1 MLLARHTKRREFIT
15 LFGGAAAAW
24 PLAARAQQAGD
35 RESAGQ
41 MPRVGWLWSGRSAG
55 NSSELAG
62 FQQGLR
68 ELGYVEG
75 KNIIVEY
82 RFGENRIERL
92 LNLAS
97 DLAGLKLNLILAVG
111 TASTKAVQ
119 QAAPT
124 SPIIFL
130 SGDPLGAGFVTSLSR
145 PSGNL
150 TGVSQMTL
158 SEKWPE
164 LARELLPAVKRI
176 GYLWNPNDARSTV
189 SFSQARRSTEA
200 LGLEFGSYPVERPEN
215 LDSAFAAMMGDG
227 VSVLLLD
234 PAHPYPANWPAVAQL
249 ALKHKLPA
257 ISEIRD
263 FVAAGGLMSYGAS
276 IFDSTRRMAH
286 YMDKI
291 LKGTKPAD
299 LPVEQPTMFELAI
312 NLKTAKALGLE
323 IPPTLLARAD
333 EVIE

>member
-1 MLLARHTKRREFIT
+1 MSAKVRRREFIT
-15 LFGGAAAAW
+15 LLGGATAAW
-24 PLAARAQQAGD
+24 PLTARAQQTGD

-41 MPRVGWLWSGRSAG
+41 MPRVGWLWPGRSAG
-55 NSSELAG
+55 RSGEFSG

-82 RFGENRIERL
+82 RFGESSMERL
-92 LNLAS
+92 RDLAAE
-97 DLAGLKLNLILAVG
+97 LAGLKLNLILAVG
-111 TASTKAVQ
+111 TSPAKAVQ

-124 SPIIFL
+124 SPIIFM
-130 SGDPLGAGFVTSLSR
+130 SGDPIGTGLVTSLSR

-150 TGVSQMTL
+150 TGVSLMTL

-234 PAHPYPANWPAVAQL
+234 PAHPSPTNWPAVAQL
-249 ALKHKLPA
+249 ALKHKLA
-257 ISEIRD
+257 TISELRE

-276 IFDSTRRMAH
+276 VFDSTRRMAH

-299 LPVEQPTMFELAI
+299 LPVEQPTRVELAI
-312 NLKTAKALGLE
+312 NLKTARALG
-323 IPPTLLARAD
+323 IDISPTLLARAD

>member
-1 MLLARHTKRREFIT
+1 MTTRPLSALRMLLYRHTKRREFIT
-15 LFGGAAAAW
+15 LLGSAAAAW

-189 SFSQARRSTEA
+189 SFSHTRSNA
-200 LGLEFGSYPVERPEN
+200 P
-215 LDSAFAAMMGDG
+215 
-227 VSVLLLD
+227 
-234 PAHPYPANWPAVAQL
+234 
-249 ALKHKLPA
+249 
-257 ISEIRD
+257 
-263 FVAAGGLMSYGAS
+263 
-276 IFDSTRRMAH
+276 
-286 YMDKI
+286 KI
-291 LKGTKPAD
+291 LIVRSP
-299 LPVEQPTMFELAI
+299 Q
-312 NLKTAKALGLE
+312 
-323 IPPTLLARAD
+323 
-333 EVIE
+333 

>member
-1 MLLARHTKRREFIT
+1 MNRREFMSLVAGT
-15 LFGGAAAAW
+15 VAW
-24 PLAARAQQAGD
+24 PLAAHAQQAGKVPTIEYLD

-55 NSSELAG
+55 NPSELAG

-82 RFGENRIERL
+82 RFGENSTERL
-92 LNLAS
+92 PNLAS
-97 DLAGLKLNLILAVG
+97 DLAGLKLNLILAFG
-111 TASTKAVQ
+111 TPSAKAAQ

-124 SPIIFL
+124 IPIIFM
-130 SGDPLGAGFVTSLSR
+130 SGDPLGIGLVTSLSR

-150 TGVSQMTL
+150 TGVSVMTL

-176 GYLWNPNDARSTV
+176 GYLWNPNDSRSTV

-200 LGLEFGSYPVERPEN
+200 LGLDFRSYPVERPEN
-215 LDSAFAAMMGDG
+215 LDSAFAAMMGNG

-234 PAHPYPANWPAVAQL
+234 PAHPYPTNWPMVAQL
-249 ALKHKLPA
+249 ALKHKLPT
-257 ISEIRD
+257 ISELRE
-263 FVAAGGLMSYGAS
+263 FVAAGGLLLRS
-276 IFDSTRRMAH
+276 I
-286 YMDKI
+286 
-291 LKGTKPAD
+291 
-299 LPVEQPTMFELAI
+299 
-312 NLKTAKALGLE
+312 
-323 IPPTLLARAD
+323 
-333 EVIE
+333 

>member
-1 MLLARHTKRREFIT
+1 MNDPQPEGRMASYIARRKFLATLL
-15 LFGGAAAAW
+15 GGTAVAW

-41 MPRVGWLWSGRSAG
+41 MPRVGWLWPGRSAG
-55 NSSELAG
+55 NSSEFAG

-82 RFGENRIERL
+82 RFGENSMERL
-92 LNLAS
+92 R

-111 TASTKAVQ
+111 TSPAKAAQ

-124 SPIIFL
+124 SPIIFM
-130 SGDPLGAGFVTSLSR
+130 SGDPLGTGFVTRLSR

-150 TGVSQMTL
+150 TGVSLMTL

-189 SFSQARRSTEA
+189 SFSQARRSAEA

-215 LDSAFAAMMGDG
+215 LDSAFAAMMANG

-234 PAHPYPANWPAVAQL
+234 PAHPLPTNWPVVAQL

-257 ISEIRD
+257 ISELRD

-276 IFDSTRRMAH
+276 VFDSTRRMAH
-286 YMDKI
+286 TWTKS
-291 LKGTKPAD
+291 LKERSLRTC
-299 LPVEQPTMFELAI
+299 
-312 NLKTAKALGLE
+312 
-323 IPPTLLARAD
+323 R
-333 EVIE
+333 

>member
-1 MLLARHTKRREFIT
+1 MSAKIQRRAFIT
-15 LFGGAAAAW
+15 LLGGAAAAW

-41 MPRVGWLWSGRSAG
+41 MPRVGWLWPGRSAG
-55 NSSELAG
+55 NSSEFAG

-82 RFGENRIERL
+82 RFGESSMERL
-92 LNLAS
+92 RDLAAE
-97 DLAGLKLNLILAVG
+97 LAGLKLNLILAVG
-111 TASTKAVQ
+111 TSPAKAVQ

-124 SPIIFL
+124 SPIVFM

-176 GYLWNPNDARSTV
+176 GYLWNPNDTRSIV

-291 LKGTKPAD
+291 LKGAKPAD

-323 IPPTLLARAD
+323 VPPTLLARAD

>member
-1 MLLARHTKRREFIT
+1 MTAKMKRRAFIT
-15 LFGGAAAAW
+15 LLGGAAAAW
-24 PLAARAQQAGD
+24 PLAAHAQQAGD

-41 MPRVGWLWSGRSAG
+41 MPRVGWLWPGRSAG
-55 NSSELAG
+55 NSSEFAG

-82 RFGENRIERL
+82 RFGENSMERL
-92 LNLAS
+92 RDLAA

-111 TASTKAVQ
+111 TSPAKAVQ

-124 SPIIFL
+124 SPIVFM

-150 TGVSQMTL
+150 TGVSLMTL

-189 SFSQARRSTEA
+189 SFSQARRSAEA

-215 LDSAFAAMMGDG
+215 LDSAFAAMMGNG

-234 PAHPYPANWPAVAQL
+234 PAHPAPTNWPVVAQL

-257 ISEIRD
+257 ISELRD

-276 IFDSTRRMAH
+276 VFDSTRRMAH

-291 LKGTKPAD
+291 LKGTKPTD
-299 LPVEQPTMFELAI
+299 LPVEQPTKFELAI

-323 IPPTLLARAD
+323 VPATLLARAD
-333 EVIE
+333 EVID